1 MMKHSEILLA
11 GKSIFFAILIALLF
25 AGCGS
30 KNYYKPQKV
39 DGKVTQ
45 SKTVDSKIVDVSRD
59 GATYDNGQV
68 VVKDI
73 GILDL
78 NIPKGFTFVN
88 SIDSGII
95 ITSKSGDAK
104 ILSNKNE
111 ILFQKNFDKQLVSA
125 SLKDN
130 LLAMVFIDNEIMLY
144 DIKDD
149 KIQYKQSLSQVLT
162 IDARAANPIFLDN
175 LLLFA
180 TLDGR
185 VLIMSLDNKTVV
197 RDVSISNKEFFNN
210 VIFLDNFEDTL
221 VAATASKIISVNK
234 RQNNTL
240 NLDIK
245 DIVYQD
251 KNIYVF
257 TKNGEVILLDESL
270 KKEKELKFTFGHFV
284 GVALGEKL
292 YVVEKRGYLIEIEK
306 DLSSYRVL
314 KLPNE
319 VDGSLFFDK
328 NKIYF
333 DNYYI
338 EIK

>member
-1 MMKHSEILLA
+1 MI
-11 GKSIFFAILIALLF
+11 
-25 AGCGS
+25 
-30 KNYYKPQKV
+30 
-39 DGKVTQ
+39 
-45 SKTVDSKIVDVSRD
+45 
-59 GATYDNGQV
+59 
-68 VVKDI
+68 VKDI

-78 NIPKGFTFVN
+78 NIPKETVFVN
-88 SIDSGII
+88 STDDGII
-95 ITSKSGDAK
+95 ITSKSGDVK

-111 ILFQKNFDKQLVSA
+111 ILFQKNFGKQLISA
-125 SLKDN
+125 SLRDN

-149 KIQYKQSLSQVLT
+149 KIQYKQLLSQVVT

-175 LLLFA
+175 LLVFA

-185 VLIMSLDNKTVV
+185 VLIMSLDNKTVL

-221 VAATASKIISVNK
+221 VAATSSKIISVNK
-234 RQNNTL
+234 AQSNTL
-240 NLDIK
+240 NIDAK
-245 DIVYQD
+245 DIIYQD

-270 KKEKELKFTFGHFV
+270 KKLQELKFTFGHFV
-284 GVALGEKL
+284 GASLGEKL
-292 YVVEKRGYLIEIEK
+292 YAVEKRGYLIEIEK

-314 KLPNE
+314 KLPSK
-319 VDGSLFFDK
+319 VDGASFFYK

-333 DNYYI
+333 DNHYI
-338 EIK
+338 ELK

>member
-1 MMKHSEILLA
+1 M
-11 GKSIFFAILIALLF
+11 KSIFFIILIALFF

-30 KNYYKPQKV
+30 KNYYKPQKI
-39 DGKVTQ
+39 DGKLTY
-45 SKTVDSKIVDVSRD
+45 SKTVSSKIVDVSRD
-59 GATYDNGQV
+59 GATYDNGKV
-68 VVKDI
+68 VVKDV

-78 NIPKGFTFVN
+78 NIPKGFVFVN
-88 SIDSGII
+88 STDNGII
-95 ITSKSGDAK
+95 ITSRSGDVK
-104 ILSNKNE
+104 IFSNKNK
-111 ILFQKNFDKQLVSA
+111 ILFEKNFGKQLISA
-125 SLKDN
+125 SIRDN

-149 KIQYKQSLSQVLT
+149 KVQYKQLLSQVIT

-175 LLLFA
+175 LLVFA

-221 VAATASKIISVNK
+221 VAATSSKIISVNK
-234 RQNNTL
+234 RQSNTL
-240 NLDIK
+240 NIDAK
-245 DIVYQD
+245 DIIYQD

-270 KKEKELKFTFGHFV
+270 KKLQELKFTFGHFV
-284 GVALGEKL
+284 GASLGEKL
-292 YVVEKRGYLIEIEK
+292 YAVEKRGYLIEIEK

-314 KLPNE
+314 KLPSK
-319 VDGSLFFDK
+319 VDGALFFYK
-328 NKIYF
+328 NKLYF
-333 DNYYI
+333 DNHYI
-338 EIK
+338 ELK